1 MEPMGKG
8 DPTALLTGEEE
19 EEEEEMKEL
28 TQGRGPWGDQVWH
41 SACHLADF
49 PLGLCFLPPVKEIHY
64 ASKYKDING
73 RWIATYKNSTD
84 AFSKVGY
91 KL

>member
-8 DPTALLTGEEE
+8 DPAALLTG
-19 EEEEEMKEL
+19 EEEEMKEL
-28 TQGRGPWGDQVWH
+28 TQGRGPWGGDQVWH

-64 ASKYKDING
+64 ASKYKDIND
-73 RWIATYKNSTD
+73 RLSATYKNSTD
-84 AFSKVGY
+84 AF
-91 KL
+91 